1 MANGKTKY
9 GVGIEGIQSLEIRGT
24 TNGDLDKFALIA
36 NRNQLI
42 ASGTEDYVLS
52 VRESLLADK
61 VRKFRIPEIWDRQW
75 THKLGPIWTPLSAT
89 ESECK
94 LWLTPENMETNDAG
108 DKVNNCADRSG
119 KGKDFGN
126 SSDFE
131 QPAYAAKNASANN
144 FRAMTMDDNDQLV
157 CLETVMGGELDHDST
172 QDWCWAFVAILQDQH
187 AAGAGST
194 SDLAFNGNV
203 NGNGA
208 LNNELGCVL
217 RYNTQN
223 ANERFQLRKTRSTSS
238 TAGTFTYNPDIT
250 FNANQPQ
257 IVIIGRSNGNSLF
270 RLNGTAESSTGSES
284 LPHSGLNADAGWG
297 GGTSGSANVRGFE
310 DPMFEWVVLNGT
322 GTSGGIDTDIEKLEG
337 YFAQK
342 YGLLDLLPAGHTYK
356 SDAPRAS
363 ITV

>member
-1 MANGKTKY
+1 MVDGKTKY

-42 ASGTEDYVLS
+42 ASGSEDYVLS

-75 THKLGPIWTPLSAT
+75 THKLGPIWTPLSTTA
-89 ESECK
+89 SDCK

-108 DKVNNCADRSG
+108 DKVNNCVDKSG
-119 KGKDFGN
+119 NGRDFAN
-126 SSDFE
+126 STSTE
-131 QPAYAAKNASANN
+131 QPTYAAKNASANN
-144 FRAMTMDDNDQLV
+144 FRGMTASDINDQLV
-157 CLETVMGGELDHDST
+157 CLNSVMDGNIDHDAT
-172 QDWCWAFVAILQDQH
+172 QDWCWAFVAILQDKDAQI
-187 AAGAGST
+187 
-194 SDLAFNGNV
+194 DLAYNGNI
-203 NGNGA
+203 NGNGSS
-208 LNNELGCVL
+208 NNELGCVF
-217 RYNTQN
+217 RYTTTS
-223 ANERFQLRKTRSTSS
+223 ANERFQLRKTKSTVP
-238 TAGTFTYNPDIT
+238 TIGTFTYNPDIT

-257 IVIIGRSNGNSLF
+257 IIIIGRSNGASIF
-270 RLNGTAESSTGSES
+270 RLNGTAESSQGGES
-284 LPHSGLNADAGWG
+284 LPHNGFNADAGWG
-297 GGTSGSANVRGFE
+297 GGTSGTANNKGFQ

-322 GTSGGIDTDIEKLEG
+322 GTSGAIDTDVEKLEG

>member
-9 GVGIEGIQSLEIRGT
+9 GVGPAGIQSLEIRGT

-61 VRKFRIPEIWDRQW
+61 VRKFRLPEIWDRQW
-75 THKLGPIWTPLSAT
+75 SHKLGPIWTPLSVT

-108 DKVNNCADRSG
+108 DKVNNCIDRSG
-119 KGKDFGN
+119 KGRDFAN
-126 SSDFE
+126 STSTE
-131 QPAYAAKNASANN
+131 QPTYAAKNASANN
-144 FRAMTMDDNDQLV
+144 FRAMTAADVGDQLI
-157 CLETVMGGELDHDST
+157 CNDAVMGTELDHDST
-172 QDWCWAFVAILQDQH
+172 QDWCWAFVAVLQDQH
-187 AAGAGST
+187 ANNGQTQCS
-194 SDLAFNGNV
+194 LAFNGNV
-203 NGNGA
+203 NGNGL

-217 RYNTQN
+217 RYNTSS
-223 ANERFQLRKTRSTSS
+223 ANERFQLRKTTSS
-238 TAGTFTYNPDIT
+238 TTATFTYDPDIT

-257 IVIIGRSNGNSLF
+257 IVIIGRSNTASIF
-270 RLNGTAESSTGSES
+270 RLNGTAESSQGTDNKA
-284 LPHSGLNADAGWG
+284 HNGLNGDAGWG
-297 GGTSGSANVRGFE
+297 GGTSGSANARGFQ
-310 DPMFEWVVLNGT
+310 DPMFEWVALNGT
-322 GTSGGIDTDIEKLEG
+322 GSSGGIDTDIEKLEG

-342 YGLLDLLPAGHTYK
+342 YGLLDLLPADHTYK